1 MDDNLDLSKNT
12 ELNNAL
18 KEFETKNIG
27 QSQPIQETLSVL
39 TAQKNYKVPEFTPK
53 MVQWVM
59 KISGGAIKEQK
70 QAEYMLFGFVV
81 VAIIVSLFLFFGGGG
96 TAGNP
101 KDIKI
106 LPAVF

>member
-39 TAQKNYKVPEFTPK
+39 TAQKIIKFQNLPPK
-53 MVQWVM
+53 W
-59 KISGGAIKEQK
+59 SNG
-70 QAEYMLFGFVV
+70 
-81 VAIIVSLFLFFGGGG
+81 
-96 TAGNP
+96 
-101 KDIKI
+101 
-106 LPAVF
+106 